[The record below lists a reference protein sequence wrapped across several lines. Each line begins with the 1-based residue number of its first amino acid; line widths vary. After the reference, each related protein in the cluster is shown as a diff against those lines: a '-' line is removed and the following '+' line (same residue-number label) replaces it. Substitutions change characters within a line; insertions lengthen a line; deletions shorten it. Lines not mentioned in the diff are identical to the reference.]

1 MPNGSGGVGSLIP
14 SSLRRCSAVAGRGLS
29 TPETLSFESEFIGFA
44 PCSATMLADEF
55 SQAIFCIAGFAKASP
70 NQLLDPLLC
79 GWSCHRSKARVPP
92 GFDFDIR
99 RQTSD
104 VDKAPGIR
112 DCPFVEGG
120 DSGGKRI
127 DKSVKVSIR
136 QRPIHIAIEL
146 GQVAW
151 DVVCAQNHFQGAPSS
166 HETRQLRH
174 GATARHQAGANF
186 KLRQDGFFA
195 TRKTHVASKGKL
207 TSHTSRPPA
216 NQCDRHGRCTT
227 QAHQH
232 FRPWMQACRSR
243 GEMRHI
249 VKFCKKIQM
258 NQKETFNSTVKDH
271 HLDPLVS
278 FNCRDDLV
286 YLRKHFRVED
296 VERWVV
302 KRESPILGRAL
313 GQTYLRS
320 LCCCVILILHVCC
333 LLIILVSRLV
343 LRSGRLIG
351 QLSSRGL
358 DEVVLH
364 KETRVTNRRE
374 ALRCPR

>member
-1 MPNGSGGVGSLIP
+1 MPNGSGGVGSLMP
-14 SSLRRCSAVAGRGLS
+14 SRLSRCSAVAGRELL
-29 TPETLSFESEFIGFA
+29 TPDSLSFEPVFIYLA
-44 PCSATMLADEF
+44 PCSAAMLSDEL

-104 VDKAPGIR
+104 VDKAPDIH

-136 QRPIHIAIEL
+136 QRAIHVAVDL

-151 DVVCAQNHFQGAPSS
+151 DVVCAQNHFQSASSS

-174 GATARHQAGANF
+174 WAAARHQTAANF

-195 TRKTHVASKGKL
+195 TGKTHVAGQGKL
-207 TSHTSRPPA
+207 ASHTSRPPA
-216 NQCDRHGRCTT
+216 NRRYRYDRSTT
-227 QAHQH
+227 QAPQH
-232 FRPWMQACRSR
+232 LGPWMQPCGSR
-243 GEMRHI
+243 RKMRQI

-258 NQKETFNSTVKDH
+258 NQKETFNGTVKNH
-271 HLDPLVS
+271 HLNLLVS
-278 FNCRDDLV
+278 FECRDDLV
-286 YLRKHFRVED
+286 HLRKHLRTED
-296 VERWVV
+296 VERRVV
-302 KRESPILGRAL
+302 KRDLPMLGRAL
-313 GQTYLRS
+313 GHAYLS
-320 LCCCVILILHVCC
+320 ILCCCDIVIFHVGG
-333 LLIILVSRLV
+333 LLIIWFLSA
-343 LRSGRLIG
+343 
-351 QLSSRGL
+351 LSSRGFG
-358 DEVVLH
+358 EVVPH
-364 KETRVTNRRE
+364 KETPVTDRRGT
-374 ALRCPR
+374 LRYPS